1 MIRPL
6 ANFDRGGTGPGR
18 ARRLVSGLPLKMPS
32 HKVFHARHFY
42 QRMIKASIR
51 LPIHVQML
59 VLADEIGL
67 GNCLN
72 YLFAARIIRQF
83 VVGGHVENLHASVDG
98 GQDNLRRKKWDIH

>member
-1 MIRPL
+1 M
-6 ANFDRGGTGPGR
+6 

-67 GNCLN
+67 GKLLKLPLCSQD
-72 YLFAARIIRQF
+72 YQVIRSWRPRGELACQ
-83 VVGGHVENLHASVDG
+83 
-98 GQDNLRRKKWDIH
+98 R